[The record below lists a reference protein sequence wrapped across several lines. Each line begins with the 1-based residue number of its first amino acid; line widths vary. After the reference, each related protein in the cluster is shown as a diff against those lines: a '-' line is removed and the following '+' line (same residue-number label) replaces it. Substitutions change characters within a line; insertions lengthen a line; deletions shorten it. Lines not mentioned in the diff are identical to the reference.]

1 MLGGREPMDC
11 RRTLKA
17 VHGAFYGGLGAL
29 AVNLMVLSVVPADQT
44 WLPVLTIV
52 LCALGIAG
60 IIGGI
65 VLGYVRLRCPR
76 CGASLMLG
84 GRIPSHLPN
93 FCPACGEPL

>member
-1 MLGGREPMDC
+1 MDC

-17 VHGAFYGGLGAL
+17 VHGVFCGGLGAL
-29 AVNLMVLSVVPADQT
+29 VVDGLFLAAADDQT
-44 WLPVLTIV
+44 WLPALAIV